1 MPEPALQL
9 GVIGDPDGWHVTD
22 LARAGRE
29 RGHRVVTCS
38 WTQLAS
44 ILTSCRERLTPTC
57 DRSFDSFV
65 IRGMPR
71 GGLEEVIFRM
81 NVVARLEAAGKLVVN
96 SPRSLEIAIDK
107 YLTTA
112 RVVDQGIPVPAT
124 AIGQEPEAIRHHW
137 NVLGGDV
144 VFKPLFGSGG
154 RGMERIRS
162 RDELETFL
170 RHRTAEAP
178 VYLQEFVP
186 HPEGDFRVLLIGKT
200 PYAVRRRSRQW
211 RTNISLGG
219 LAEPIQ
225 PTPEMLNLAQ
235 RAAVATGAE
244 LAGVDLIEAEDG
256 RLLVLE
262 VNAVPGWKALAAAC
276 KTDIAA
282 EVIRLLERKA
292 WQTMHGEVP
301 EPPVDHGRK
310 MLPGQ
315 QKN

>member
-44 ILTSCRERLTPTC
+44 ILTSRPEHLTPTC
-57 DRSFDSFV
+57 DRSFDRFV

-81 NVVARLEAAGKLVVN
+81 NVVTRLEAAGNLVVN

-112 RVVDQGIPVPAT
+112 RLVDQGVPVPAT
-124 AIGQEPEAIRHHW
+124 AIGQESEAIRHHW
-137 NVLGGDV
+137 DVLGGDV

-162 RDELETFL
+162 RDDLEAFL
-170 RHRTAEAP
+170 RRRPAGAP
-178 VYLQEFVP
+178 VYLQKFVP
-186 HPEGDFRVLLIGKT
+186 HPDGDFRVLLIGKT
-200 PYAVRRRSRQW
+200 PYAIRRRSHQW

-219 LAEPIQ
+219 VAEPIQ
-225 PTPEMLNLAQ
+225 PTPEMLHLAQ
-235 RAAVATGAE
+235 RAAAATGAT
-244 LAGVDLIEAEDG
+244 LAGVDLIKADDG

-276 KTDIAA
+276 KTDVAA

-292 WQTMHGEVP
+292 WQTAPSEVP
-301 EPPVDHGRK
+301 EPPVNHGRK
-310 MLPGQ
+310 ILPGQ
-315 QKN
+315 